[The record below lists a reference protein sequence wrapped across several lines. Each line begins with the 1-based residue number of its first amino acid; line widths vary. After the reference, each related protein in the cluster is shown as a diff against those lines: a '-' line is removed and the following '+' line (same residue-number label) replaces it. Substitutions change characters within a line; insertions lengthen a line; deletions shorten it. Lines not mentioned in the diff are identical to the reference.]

1 MPTTLR
7 QSGVAKPL
15 RIGLLVFQ
23 GCMPAGLFAAAD
35 LFRAINRRL
44 GKVAFSPVWISVD
57 RGRVDVVDGPV
68 LHMGC
73 ALDVPCD
80 AYLLPGFWAESATDL
95 DHMLARQVKLVAWLR
110 QLPNQAALWTY
121 CMGVALVAAA
131 GRIDGCKATATWW
144 LERPLRKRFA
154 AVGWDFGQL
163 VIEDGRVI
171 TAAGANGYWALLNEL
186 LVRRVPAEVL
196 RDVQQAMFVP
206 RAQMG
211 HPAFRPVELMTQVE
225 PQLQRLIA
233 YAQSV
238 PATAL
243 SLAGA
248 ADYLNVSSR
257 TLSRRI
263 EQHTQVSAGK
273 WLRLIKLRQVA
284 DTLRTSSA
292 SIKTICAEVGFP
304 DEASLMRSFKRV
316 TGLTASQ
323 YRQQYGRR

>member
-1 MPTTLR
+1 M
-7 QSGVAKPL
+7 
-15 RIGLLVFQ
+15 
-23 GCMPAGLFAAAD
+23 
-35 LFRAINRRL
+35 
-44 GKVAFSPVWISVD
+44 
-57 RGRVDVVDGPV
+57 VDGPV
-68 LHMGC
+68 LHMQC
-73 ALDVPCD
+73 ALDEPCD
-80 AYLLPGFWAESATDL
+80 AYLLPGFWAESAADL
-95 DHMLARQVKLVAWLR
+95 DHMIARQAKLVAWLR
-110 QLPNQAALWTY
+110 QLPNQAELWTY

-131 GRIDGCKATATWW
+131 GRVDGSKATATWW
-144 LERPLRKRFA
+144 LEHPLRKQFG
-154 AVGWDFGQL
+154 AVRWDFARP
-163 VIEDGRVI
+163 VIREGRII

-186 LVRRVPAEVL
+186 LAARVPAEVL
-196 RDVQQAMFVP
+196 RDVQQAMFIP
-206 RAQMG
+206 RADMG
-211 HPAFRPVELMTQVE
+211 HPAFRPVELMVQIE

-243 SLAGA
+243 NLRGA

-263 EQHTQVSAGK
+263 EQYTQVSAGK

-292 SIKTICAEVGFP
+292 SIKTICVEVGFP
-304 DEASLMRSFKRV
+304 DEGSLMRSFKRV